1 MSTHPLSLSTLRVA
15 IADYGIDGAA
25 DEVRDSL
32 AIGGLVE
39 LVPIT
44 APDDLDT
51 DPTIPI
57 RAVSSSPDVIV
68 VTWGAACELGAAIT
82 ATRRAAPDAAIVVV
96 APWFDE
102 ALFLKAIRLGAEDCV
117 TIEQSDDV
125 GMLRVLLLAAER
137 HRMTS
142 SLRIAAFTDE
152 LTGLYNRRG
161 YVTRAASLLKLAD
174 PKTIWQIFF
183 DVDELKLIN
192 DTFGHWAG
200 DRALMELAGVLRQAF
215 RSTDIV
221 ARVGGDEF
229 AVLAIAPADAA
240 PESWAARW
248 RDPLA
253 ELANR
258 RDLPLSVSV
267 GLAQPDEQGQMT
279 PDDLLTRADITM
291 YTAKRLRKKLADGS
305 SSRAAGSRAAPN
317 RRARGA

>member
-1 MSTHPLSLSTLRVA
+1 
-15 IADYGIDGAA
+15 
-25 DEVRDSL
+25 
-32 AIGGLVE
+32 
-39 LVPIT
+39 
-44 APDDLDT
+44 
-51 DPTIPI
+51 
-57 RAVSSSPDVIV
+57 
-68 VTWGAACELGAAIT
+68 
-82 ATRRAAPDAAIVVV
+82 
-96 APWFDE
+96 
-102 ALFLKAIRLGAEDCV
+102 
-117 TIEQSDDV
+117 
-125 GMLRVLLLAAER
+125 
-137 HRMTS
+137 MTS

-253 ELANR
+253 ELFEKVFELKQDPAVLYDAAQSHRLAGNKQKALVLYQNYLRMFGERQNR
-258 RDLPLSVSV
+258 TVVEKRIAELKVAIEAEKVASTNPPTELFRDKPELLSVTR
-267 GLAQPDEQGQMT
+267 GLARHVDVKVDPSSC
-279 PDDLLTRADITM
+279 TRRRRRVPAQ
-291 YTAKRLRKKLADGS
+291 
-305 SSRAAGSRAAPN
+305 RAARLLGMTTLFSRSTTVERELEWHL
-317 RRARGA
+317 RRHTDTATGRLGGHEPVAREHVEHGAGELFMA